1 MNEAIVSATKDY
13 KQRFP
18 NTYKKMD
25 FRECFKGA
33 GSATAALAGSAPE
46 LWNYDFGRAGYSST
60 DCFANVSSYLN
71 NYSIIPSAWGGVKE

>member
-1 MNEAIVSATKDY
+1 
-13 KQRFP
+13 
-18 NTYKKMD
+18 MD

-33 GSATAALAGSAPE
+33 GSAYVLPDMMAFTGSAPD